1 MKEDRTSTKL
11 RVVYDASAKSQNE
24 PSLNDC
30 LLPGPALT
38 PLIFYILL
46 QFRLHRV
53 ALIGDLNVEVNPEQ
67 RNSLRFLWISDISS
81 LNLEVITLRFTRLV
95 FGLVCSPFILNV
107 TLSKDENIDPDFGNI
122 VVRALYVNDFASGKD
137 SVKDCFERYGKLK
150 LRFREGGFNM
160 QKWASN
166 TEQLNQLI
174 EKEEANL
181 SSSTQPPSEISP
193 SLTKSSVLEED
204 LIKVMGVPWDRIKD
218 SFKFD
223 LATFGTQALDGTLTK
238 RKLLSITAQFYDPLG
253 LLSPV
258 MLPLKCM
265 FQEICQ
271 LKTGWDEALP
281 EELCLKKEVAEDM
294 LRVSVISVPRC
305 VLDGIKADVNSIQL
319 HGVADASKI
328 AYGANI
334 YIRVTTSS
342 SC

>member
-1 MKEDRTSTKL
+1 M
-11 RVVYDASAKSQNE
+11 YDASVKSQNE

-30 LLPGPALT
+30 LLHGPALT
-38 PLIFYILL
+38 PLIFYIFL
-46 QFRLHRV
+46 QFRPHRV

-107 TLSKDENIDPDFGNI
+107 TLRNHLSKDENIDSDFVNT

-166 TEQLNQLI
+166 TVQLNQLI

-181 SSSTQPPSEISP
+181 SSSTQPPSETSP

-204 LIKVMGVPWDRIKD
+204 LIKVMGVPWDRIED

-223 LATFGTQALDGTLTK
+223 LATFATQALDGTLTK
-238 RKLLSITAQFYDPLG
+238 RKLLSITAQFYDPSG

-258 MLPLKCM
+258 KVPLKCM

-294 LRVSVISVPRC
+294 LRVSV
-305 VLDGIKADVNSIQL
+305 Q
-319 HGVADASKI
+319 
-328 AYGANI
+328 
-334 YIRVTTSS
+334 
-342 SC
+342 